1 MGVPTFCPIHMKIH
15 ECPEN
20 SNKAISS
27 ANETKIKAK
36 MARMLNPTT
45 TTESEKTQQAEKG
58 TIQYILENAKKN
70 NSTIK
75 NKLGIESEE
84 GRSVGIDENDIK
96 AKMARLRV
104 SVNGT
109 QSTTNSESTSPT
121 PNQQGSGLQ
130 EIIDHAYRVNRGI
143 ERIKSPEKEKLTAA
157 AINFDDIDLKQ
168 LNEVMQEEQEKKV
181 VSGTSK
187 TKTATNRTKTTKN
200 GSKKTIST
208 TKKPKP
214 KTTNA
219 NSTNKTNN
227 KTVVLTTDEIEDL
240 IEKAVIKAMAKEKDN
255 KKKRGS

>member
-75 NKLGIESEE
+75 NKLGIESEA

-96 AKMARLRV
+96 AKMARLRA
-104 SVNGT
+104 SVNGI

-143 ERIKSPEKEKLTAA
+143 ERIKSPEEEKL
-157 AINFDDIDLKQ
+157 
-168 LNEVMQEEQEKKV
+168 
-181 VSGTSK
+181 
-187 TKTATNRTKTTKN
+187 
-200 GSKKTIST
+200 
-208 TKKPKP
+208 
-214 KTTNA
+214 
-219 NSTNKTNN
+219 
-227 KTVVLTTDEIEDL
+227 TVVLTTDEIEDL

-255 KKKRGS
+255 KKKRSS

>member
-15 ECPEN
+15 ECTEN
-20 SNKAISS
+20 SNKSISS

-45 TTESEKTQQAEKG
+45 TTESEKTQQAEKN

-70 NSTIK
+70 NTTIK

-84 GRSVGIDENDIK
+84 GRSVGVDENDIK
-96 AKMARLRV
+96 AKMARLRA

-109 QSTTNSESTSPT
+109 QSATNFNSPSPT
-121 PNQQGSGLQ
+121 PNQQGTGLQ
-130 EIIDHAYRVNRGI
+130 EIIDYAYRVNRGI
-143 ERIKSPEKEKLTAA
+143 ERIKSPEEEKLTAA
-157 AINFDDIDLKQ
+157 TINFDNIDLKQ
-168 LNEVMQEEQEKKV
+168 LNEAMEQEQEKKV

-187 TKTATNRTKTTKN
+187 
-200 GSKKTIST
+200 
-208 TKKPKP
+208 P
-214 KTTNA
+214 KTTSA

-240 IEKAVIKAMAKEKDN
+240 IKKAVIKAMAKEIDN

>member
-96 AKMARLRV
+96 AKMARLRA

-143 ERIKSPEKEKLTAA
+143 ERIKSPEEEKLTAA
-157 AINFDDIDLKQ
+157 TITN
-168 LNEVMQEEQEKKV
+168 N
-181 VSGTSK
+181 SR
-187 TKTATNRTKTTKN
+187 TKTAKN

>member
-1 MGVPTFCPIHMKIH
+1 MGVPTFCPVHMKIH

-36 MARMLNPTT
+36 MARMLNPTA
-45 TTESEKTQQAEKG
+45 TTEPEKTQQPEKG

-70 NSTIK
+70 NNTIK
-75 NKLGIESEE
+75 NKLGLENEE

-96 AKMARLRV
+96 AKMARLRA

-109 QSTTNSESTSPT
+109 QSNPNSDSGSPT
-121 PNQQGSGLQ
+121 SNQQGSGLQ
-130 EIIDHAYRVNRGI
+130 EIIDHAYRINRGI
-143 ERIKSPEKEKLTAA
+143 ERIKSPEEEQLTA
-157 AINFDDIDLKQ
+157 
-168 LNEVMQEEQEKKV
+168 
-181 VSGTSK
+181 T
-187 TKTATNRTKTTKN
+187 TNSRTKTVKN
-200 GSKKTIST
+200 GSNKTISA

-219 NSTNKTNN
+219 NNSTTKTKTNN

-240 IEKAVIKAMAKEKDN
+240 IEKAVTKAMAKEKDN